1 MVCRNEEKVLI
12 EEYVDISSC
21 CRELGL
27 WEWDEVVVLPTE
39 CKSAV
44 SDEAVCGNSLWALGL
59 LTTDNRLSNGDIVLL
74 GWLDFMEGVLQDGIG
89 LFLSTVLMGD
99 IALLTFGGGVN
110 GP

>member
-1 MVCRNEEKVLI
+1 MI

-21 CRELGL
+21 SRELGL
-27 WEWDEVVVLPTE
+27 WEWDEALVGLPTG
-39 CKSAV
+39 CKSVV
-44 SDEAVCGNSLWALGL
+44 SDEAVCGISLWALGL

-74 GWLDFMEGVLQDGIG
+74 AWLDFMDGVLQDGIG
-89 LFLSTVLMGD
+89 LFLSPVLMGD